1 MKKFL
6 SLVLALIMTMSLVTI
21 GAGATEYR
29 DLTDKDEIQYEEAV
43 AVLNRIGVITGYED
57 GSFRPET
64 ELTRGAAA
72 KIIVS
77 LLIGPEAAANLPNAT
92 APYPDV
98 PASHTFAG
106 VISYCK
112 TAGIISGYGDGTF
125 KPANSL
131 TGFAFAKMLL
141 GALGY
146 KSEIEGFVDTGWT
159 MNVARIGNV
168 TGLFDRLDFDGSAAV
183 NRETACQLALNTLKA
198 TMVTY
203 GGTTLVTGAQALAVQ
218 GTQAMYVTS
227 NNREINANINR
238 RVISAANNEMTLE
251 FGEEHF
257 KDLRLEHDKYD
268 PAYDE
273 YGHPSNEWSW
283 KKVTIGTFKLPAN
296 FTYTKQMSHL
306 EDTDATKEK
315 ALGLRNYDT
324 WSIDHRAAVGNWS
337 SPSSVAGLN
346 GAGVWKS
353 PFDDATQITINGWDA
368 RVNDK
373 DKGRLVSYDAS
384 VFNNQPKKPTGVPTI
399 AEIADLTDNG
409 VTVEVYVCPVD
420 ADFIT
425 NVVVTRTQ
433 LMKVKRIG
441 SDFVTLEDIKPD
453 SRGPRDDSDLK
464 KITGYNAFAIDVTE
478 KYDLHNSF
486 LADVK
491 DSNYDAYNALK
502 DMKVGD
508 YVAVV
513 PYSTDE
519 GKTWEV
525 GEAYAPET
533 VSGAFT
539 KVDTY
544 ANVNKPKGSAV
555 AITVGGTSYPINE
568 WNKDLLD
575 VTGAKIKATKKDV
588 TLYLAKDGTVL
599 WADEVGNSDA
609 WMVVGDYY
617 QATSAANKGKI
628 GWFVHGWTIGG
639 EEVDLD
645 LGTIRGDAEKYAP
658 GELVYYNIAEEGNG
672 EYVLSKPSYSK
683 KGDTKG
689 WNHYKDG
696 TDAKDDV
703 NLDGEGVYEVSQ
715 YTFDAADSTMK
726 TAKQYQIN
734 KRNGA
739 LALENYNTDTKD
751 NPPVQYTLAD
761 NTPTVETD
769 DDKAPGIN
777 APVKHVNK
785 TNATNANGVA
795 PGIVAHEF
803 KYSNL
808 LYDGVKFIFVNF
820 DAANGEVET
829 IDFKSGVQNVDY
841 QDLVR
846 FNKYWK
852 NIGTNDGQK
861 FVLSAAEAYVNDKG
875 LVKAVVIKSDSAE
888 ADLSKIAV
896 ITDTPG
902 DKNWQKSSGA
912 EGDRT
917 DGMSYAKRYVTG
929 PSFSMAEE
937 KTGYFDKDYPI
948 GTILVI
954 TEKENYI
961 VGKYFHSSYYN
972 NGNPDAVWVKGIT
985 ALKNIENKNSEAG
998 FLIGQPGSTV
1008 WTLDEKNQLTYD
1020 GVKDPE
1026 VVPGEDR
1033 IVDLLGDKFVSGYD
1047 TYLLN
1052 GKDLKG
1058 LVKVDKNTTFVDL
1071 RAINTDTIDDLG
1083 DLLDYDLSTVELR
1096 LLVNGND
1103 STDTFRHAYAVIV
1116 EKAVGKKDS
1125 VAQPGVKIEAVGT
1138 TYDEASKE
1146 NRATVG
1152 SQVVLTAKVTD
1163 ALTTANGISTTYQ
1176 WYQVINGVTQPIT
1189 GATSPIYVVSP
1200 VVLGPITY
1208 KVVVTNTDTNRKD
1221 VTKLTAEDK
1230 YTITGVTTKTPTGQS
1245 DVILKDGKTTLRGA
1259 SLVDG
1264 RATHGTN
1271 NKVDVRFTVK
1281 VPAFAYIN
1289 TAGNS
1294 SFTADVYVNGGTQP
1308 SESITTA
1315 VNFTGINATAG
1326 TLTFSGE
1333 VGSVNNYGT
1342 ADKFKVEITGLN
1354 YEGIKVKFVDAAGDE
1369 IKDSRLFAENAVM
1382 DGTGNGLEVGLNSTA
1397 AEGKVTFTYLS
1408 GMDTAS
1414 ATGVT
1419 TTPVELTADGTVNS
1433 SNKANLFS
1441 GNVEALGTDWVKV
1454 QVDGLDSL
1462 TEKIAI
1468 KAKAHTDA
1476 DLLNTTGVVITPAA
1490 KKIALFFVDDLVT
1503 TPVAATE
1510 KTVSVYAW
1518 YTEDPDGEKVTV
1530 SVKGPDGKS
1539 IGTSAVLSAQ
1549 GKDKAVKV
1557 GEVKLTKTWEISK
1570 DDVTVVAGEVPT
1582 ITSATFDGKKLT
1594 INLDPAVKLASGKLD
1609 KDALTVTAGTGATLT
1624 LLESSIKVDG
1634 STITADVVAWDAGTA
1649 DTVISV
1655 GSVVTNDVF
1664 ETPVG
1669 TSKITINKDT
1679 LACTPSN
1686 A

>member
-92 APYPDV
+92 APYPGV

-453 SRGPRDDSDLK
+453 SRGPRDDNDLK

-1221 VTKLTAEDK
+1221 VTKLTAEDT
-1230 YTITGVTTKTPTGQS
+1230 YTITGVTAQAGDTLGNVTIKPGEEKGANSTSSGANIDADGSTKINFNLKMPTF
-1245 DVILKDGKTTLRGA
+1245 VPDG
-1259 SLVDG
+1259 
-1264 RATHGTN
+1264 ATATIGY
-1271 NKVDVRFTVK
+1271 DVK
-1281 VPAFAYIN
+1281 VNGQIMKSVANYSLSKVGNGYAAKVADDDLTGLSTTSNIQVVVTSITYNRVTIKYEDASGADI
-1289 TAGNS
+1289 TAKMAGGTS
-1294 SFTADVYVNGGTQP
+1294 TYADTTAADITIKYPSTDAVNFPVISVKSGLTTEGTITQP
-1308 SESITTA
+1308 SA
-1315 VNFTGINATAG
+1315 LTG
-1326 TLTFSGE
+1326 
-1333 VGSVNNYGT
+1333 
-1342 ADKFKVEITGLN
+1342 
-1354 YEGIKVKFVDAAGDE
+1354 
-1369 IKDSRLFAENAVM
+1369 
-1382 DGTGNGLEVGLNSTA
+1382 
-1397 AEGKVTFTYLS
+1397 
-1408 GMDTAS
+1408 
-1414 ATGVT
+1414 GV
-1419 TTPVELTADGTVNS
+1419 TADGKIENYAIKGTEGVVIKIDASKVAPSFTLSLGDNVKAGATALSEYGVKGSTDGAKTITVALG
-1433 SNKANLFS
+1433 SNATSMKADSVCIVTISKPSGALTESFS
-1441 GNVEALGTDWVKV
+1441 YTVEMTLDDGQVYTKEGADVDGTNPMATFSVKNIKASTKITKLEVIETPKLAATAKLNDAKNTLTITFNTPVKASTVTTATLGIALGTQTVNNDDVV
-1454 QVDGLDSL
+1454 DIVVSDDGL
-1462 TEKIAI
+1462 T
-1468 KAKAHTDA
+1468 
-1476 DLLNTTGVVITPAA
+1476 
-1490 KKIALFFVDDLVT
+1490 
-1503 TPVAATE
+1503 AT
-1510 KTVSVYAW
+1510 
-1518 YTEDPDGEKVTV
+1518 VTV
-1530 SVKGPDGKS
+1530 ANA
-1539 IGTSAVLSAQ
+1539 T
-1549 GKDKAVKV
+1549 KAAGFKP
-1557 GEVKLTKTWEISK
+1557 GSSLN
-1570 DDVTVVAGEVPT
+1570 VTGGIE
-1582 ITSATFDGKKLT
+1582 S
-1594 INLDPAVKLASGKLD
+1594 LASTSNKTTAGKLID
-1609 KDALTVTAGTGATLT
+1609 IPA
-1624 LLESSIKVDG
+1624 
-1634 STITADVVAWDAGTA
+1634 
-1649 DTVISV
+1649 
-1655 GSVVTNDVF
+1655 
-1664 ETPVG
+1664 
-1669 TSKITINKDT
+1669 
-1679 LACTPSN
+1679 
-1686 A
+1686 